1 MKVVNIFNIKNVK
14 KKFKNIKYAAL
25 FIHNKLKKNSNILL
39 SGGKTIKSLLN
50 EFSNLK
56 KKLHFKT
63 MLLSDERIVNANSK
77 LRNDKMIER
86 FIKSKTI
93 YTKKLINY
101 KYSNINKRNLLKISN
116 LISKIKFDYC
126 LLSLGSNCHV
136 ASIFDFKSN
145 ENSNFYYIEN
155 SPKKPRK
162 RVTVSKKVISNCR
175 KIFLIANY
183 SEKKKEISNV
193 FKTAFFKKLRN
204 KLVLVIYKN

>member
-1 MKVVNIFNIKNVK
+1 MK